1 MLGSGGRAP
10 RSPYADRA
18 RVRVRLCRRLS
29 ARRHAGHPGIA
40 LGERRSDERVPGR
53 SVRTT
58 RPGVPGDGAGRRG
71 LASGQ
76 TLADSEQ
83 YEADSVAA
91 LESATE
97 SGRTCVGRSAGEVV
111 CQPGVCQHGCRRGA
125 THHGFEGFG
134 REYGAGGFLNTFRM
148 DQKCSVEWALALVV
162 RFGCKATLLDFFRTA
177 RGGGVVE
184 AVEQWESL
192 LAISKEWW
200 ETGLGFS
207 PTPPFPPPS
216 VYRPPVWGPKRI
228 ETVPFKCW

>member
-29 ARRHAGHPGIA
+29 ARRHAGPPGIA

-71 LASGQ
+71 LAPGQ

-111 CQPGVCQHGCRRGA
+111 CQPGGCQHGCRRGA

-134 REYGAGGFLNTFRM
+134 REYGAGGFLNRFRM
-148 DQKCSVEWALALVV
+148 DQKCSVECALVSETRWAV
-162 RFGCKATLLDFFRTA
+162 APTTAGSRTA
-177 RGGGVVE
+177 TRNTGPDEAAQARLSAIAMQRVGGMVE
-184 AVEQWESL
+184 
-192 LAISKEWW
+192 
-200 ETGLGFS
+200 
-207 PTPPFPPPS
+207 
-216 VYRPPVWGPKRI
+216 
-228 ETVPFKCW
+228 

>member
-29 ARRHAGHPGIA
+29 ARRHAGPPGIA

-71 LASGQ
+71 LAPGQ
-76 TLADSEQ
+76 TLADSEQYEADSEQ

-97 SGRTCVGRSAGEVV
+97 SGRTCVGRIAG
-111 CQPGVCQHGCRRGA
+111 
-125 THHGFEGFG
+125 
-134 REYGAGGFLNTFRM
+134 
-148 DQKCSVEWALALVV
+148 
-162 RFGCKATLLDFFRTA
+162 
-177 RGGGVVE
+177 
-184 AVEQWESL
+184 
-192 LAISKEWW
+192 
-200 ETGLGFS
+200 
-207 PTPPFPPPS
+207 
-216 VYRPPVWGPKRI
+216 
-228 ETVPFKCW
+228 